1 LDVPFAAFRG
11 VLTAPFD
18 RRTWLATSYAV
29 LGTVVGAFGALI
41 VALLLFS
48 LALSFTVVGALMLL
62 GGTLQLARRLG
73 RLERTRADVVLGIT
87 IADPHDPIEGQSWAA
102 CLEYWQALAYPVAL
116 LPTGLP
122 GWLVVTGAWVAG
134 NVLRRVRTDVFL
146 RLTVT
151 EPQPTPEG
159 KWWQRVVA
167 MATDLQTWREIAYL
181 TLLAP
186 LGLLGCVVVVAA
198 WTGAGVLMLLPL
210 YNPMLTNGARIG
222 RDGLLDGLP
231 FTMLVDT
238 VPETLL
244 MAAVGIGLTLA
255 APWIARSVA
264 GAQSRLAVGLLGP
277 SERAALS
284 SRVDE
289 LRARREQLVEVIEA
303 ERRRIERDLHD
314 GAQQRLV
321 SLAMNLGM
329 AKDKFDKDPQSA
341 RALLDEA
348 HADAK
353 QAMIELRNLARGIHP
368 AVLSDRGLD
377 AALSSLA
384 GRAPVPV
391 SVEVRVSERPPP
403 AIETTAYF
411 VVAEALTNIA
421 KHAGASRAA
430 VTVARQNGHL
440 KVEVTDD
447 GIGGADATRG
457 TGLTGLVDRV
467 TAVDGTVRLSSP
479 VGGPTILTV
488 ELPCAS

>member
-1 LDVPFAAFRG
+1 M
-11 VLTAPFD
+11 LTAPFD

-29 LGTVVGAFGALI
+29 LGTVVGAFGALV
-41 VALLLFS
+41 VALLVFS
-48 LALSFTVVGALMLL
+48 LALSFTVVGALLLL
-62 GGTLQLARRLG
+62 GGTLLLARRLG
-73 RLERTRADVVLGIT
+73 RLERTRADVVLGLT
-87 IADPHDPIEGQSWAA
+87 IADPHDPVEGQWWVACIESWRAVA
-102 CLEYWQALAYPVAL
+102 HPVAL

-122 GWLVVTGAWVAG
+122 GWLVVTGAWVGG
-134 NVLRRVRTDVFL
+134 NVLRRARTDVFL

-151 EPQPTPEG
+151 EPQPIPEG

-186 LGLLGCVVVVAA
+186 LGLLGCFMVVAA
-198 WTGAGVLMLLPL
+198 WTGAAVLVLLPL
-210 YNPMLTNGARIG
+210 YNPMLANGGAHV
-222 RDGLLDGLP
+222 L
-231 FTMLVDT
+231 TMVVDT
-238 VPETLL
+238 VPETVL
-244 MAAVGIGLTLA
+244 MGAAGIGLALA
-255 APWIARSVA
+255 APWIARAVA
-264 GAQSRLAVGLLGP
+264 GAESRLAAGLLGP
-277 SERAALS
+277 SERAALY

-289 LRARREQLVEVIEA
+289 LRARREQLVEVAEA

-321 SLAMNLGM
+321 ALAMNLGM
-329 AKDKFDKDPQSA
+329 AKDKFDKDPVAA

-353 QAMIELRNLARGIHP
+353 QAMVELRNLARGIHP

-384 GRAPVPV
+384 GRVPVPV
-391 SVEVRVSERPPP
+391 SVEVWVPERPSA

-440 KVEVTDD
+440 RVEVTDD
-447 GIGGADATRG
+447 GIGGADAARG
-457 TGLTGLVDRV
+457 TGLAGLVDRV

>member
-1 LDVPFAAFRG
+1 M
-11 VLTAPFD
+11 LTGPFD

-29 LGTVVGAFGALI
+29 LGMVVGGFGALI
-41 VALLLFS
+41 IALLLFS
-48 LALSFTVVGALMLL
+48 LALSFTVVGALLLL
-62 GGTLQLARRLG
+62 GGTLLLARRLG
-73 RLERTRADVVLGIT
+73 RLERARAEVVLGLT
-87 IADPHDPIEGQSWAA
+87 IADPHEPVEGTWWVGCIESWRSVAH
-102 CLEYWQALAYPVAL
+102 PVAL

-122 GWLVVTGAWVAG
+122 GWLVVTGAWVGG
-134 NVLRRVRTDVFL
+134 NVLRRVRADVFL

-151 EPQPTPEG
+151 EPQPVPEG

-186 LGLLGCVVVVAA
+186 LGLAGCIVVVAA
-198 WTGAGVLMLLPL
+198 WTGAAVLVLLPI
-210 YNPMLTNGARIG
+210 YNPMLGNNGAHV
-222 RDGLLDGLP
+222 L
-231 FTMLVDT
+231 TMVVDT

-244 MAAVGIGLTLA
+244 MGAAGIGLALA
-255 APWIARSVA
+255 APWITRAVA
-264 GAQSRLAVGLLGP
+264 GAESRLAAGLLGP

-284 SRVDE
+284 NRVDE
-289 LRARREQLVEVIEA
+289 LRARREQLVEALEA

-321 SLAMNLGM
+321 ALAMNLGM
-329 AKDKFDKDPQSA
+329 AKDKFDKDPSAA
-341 RALLDEA
+341 RALLDAA

-353 QAMIELRNLARGIHP
+353 QAMVELRNLARGIHP

-391 SVEVRVSERPPP
+391 SVEVRVPERPPA

-421 KHAGASRAA
+421 KHSSASRAA

-440 KVEVTDD
+440 RVEVTDD

-457 TGLTGLVDRV
+457 TGLAGLVDRV

>member
-11 VLTAPFD
+11 VLAAPFD

-29 LGTVVGAFGALI
+29 LGTVVGFFGAL
-41 VALLLFS
+41 VVVLLLAS

-62 GGTLQLARRLG
+62 WATLFLARHLA
-73 RLERTRADVVLGIT
+73 RLERTRARVVLGLS
-87 IADPHDPIEGQSWAA
+87 IAEAP
-102 CLEYWQALAYPVAL
+102 
-116 LPTGLP
+116 
-122 GWLVVTGAWVAG
+122 
-134 NVLRRVRTDVFL
+134 RTF
-146 RLTVT
+146 
-151 EPQPTPEG
+151 EG

-167 MATDLQTWREIAYL
+167 MATDIQTWREIAYL

-186 LGLLGCVVVVAA
+186 LGVLGCVVVVAA
-198 WTGAGVLMLLPL
+198 WTGAAVLLLLPL
-210 YNPMLTNGARIG
+210 FNPMLSNGGAHV
-222 RDGLLDGLP
+222 
-231 FTMLVDT
+231 FTMVVDT
-238 VPETLL
+238 VGETIL
-244 MAAVGIGLTLA
+244 MGTAGIGLALA

-264 GAQSRLAVGLLGP
+264 GAESRLAAGLLGP

-284 SRVDE
+284 TRVDE
-289 LRARREQLVEVIEA
+289 LRARREQLVEVVEA

-321 SLAMNLGM
+321 ALAMNLGM
-329 AKDKFDKDPQSA
+329 AKDKFDKDPAAA
-341 RALLDEA
+341 RVLLDEA

-391 SVEVRVSERPPP
+391 AVEVRVPERPPA

-421 KHAGASRAA
+421 KHAGATRAA

-447 GIGGADATRG
+447 GIGGADTARG
-457 TGLTGLVDRV
+457 TGLAGLVDRV

-479 VGGPTILTV
+479 VGGPTTLTV

>member
-1 LDVPFAAFRG
+1 M
-11 VLTAPFD
+11 LTAPFD

-29 LGTVVGAFGALI
+29 LGTVVGAFGAL
-41 VALLLFS
+41 VVVLLLCS
-48 LALSFTVVGALMLL
+48 LALSFTVVGALLLL
-62 GGTLQLARRLG
+62 GGTLLLSRRLG
-73 RLERTRADVVLGIT
+73 RLERTRAGVVLGLT
-87 IADPHDPIEGQSWAA
+87 IADPHDPVEGQWWVACIESWRAV
-102 CLEYWQALAYPVAL
+102 AYPVAL

-122 GWLVVTGAWVAG
+122 GWLLVTVAWLGG
-134 NVLRRVRTDVFL
+134 NVLRRARTDVFL
-146 RLTVT
+146 RLTVAD
-151 EPQPTPEG
+151 PHPPVEG

-167 MATDLQTWREIAYL
+167 MVTDIQTWREIAYL

-186 LGLLGCVVVVAA
+186 LGLVGCVLVVAA
-198 WTGAGVLMLLPL
+198 WTGAAVLVLVPL
-210 YNPMLTNGARIG
+210 YNPMLANDGAHI
-222 RDGLLDGLP
+222 
-231 FTMLVDT
+231 FTLVVDT
-238 VPETLL
+238 VPETIL
-244 MAAVGIGLTLA
+244 MGAAGIGLAMA
-255 APWIARSVA
+255 APWIARAVA
-264 GAQSRLAVGLLGP
+264 GAESRLAAGLLGP

-284 SRVDE
+284 NRVDE
-289 LRARREQLVEVIEA
+289 LRARREQLVEVVEA

-321 SLAMNLGM
+321 ALAMNLGM
-329 AKDKFDKDPQSA
+329 AKDKFDRDDPLAA

-353 QAMIELRNLARGIHP
+353 QAMVELRNLARGIHP

-391 SVEVRVSERPPP
+391 AVEVSVPDRPPA

-421 KHAGASRAA
+421 KHAGATRAA

-440 KVEVTDD
+440 KVVVTDD

-457 TGLTGLVDRV
+457 TGLAGLVDRV

>member
-1 LDVPFAAFRG
+1 MV
-11 VLTAPFD
+11 TAPFD
-18 RRTWLATSYAV
+18 RRTWLATSYV
-29 LGTVVGAFGALI
+29 MLGTVVGAFGAL
-41 VALLLFS
+41 VVVLLLCS
-48 LALSFTVVGALMLL
+48 LALSFTVVGALLLL
-62 GGTLQLARRLG
+62 GGTLLLARRLG
-73 RLERTRADVVLGIT
+73 RLERTRAGALLGLT
-87 IADPHDPIEGQSWAA
+87 IADPHDPVAGKWWVACVESWRAVA
-102 CLEYWQALAYPVAL
+102 HPVAM

-122 GWLVVTGAWVAG
+122 GWMVVTGAWIG
-134 NVLRRVRTDVFL
+134 GDVLRRARPDVFL
-146 RLTVT
+146 RLTVA
-151 EPQPTPEG
+151 EPQPPPEG
-159 KWWQRVVA
+159 KWWQRVIA
-167 MATDLQTWREIAYL
+167 MVTDIQTWREIAYL
-181 TLLAP
+181 ALLAP
-186 LGLLGCVVVVAA
+186 LGPLGCVVVVAA
-198 WTGAGVLMLLPL
+198 WTGAAVLVLLPL
-210 YNPMLTNGARIG
+210 YNPMLTNGGAHV
-222 RDGLLDGLP
+222 L
-231 FTMLVDT
+231 TMVVDT
-238 VPETLL
+238 VPETML
-244 MAAVGIGLTLA
+244 MGAAGIGLTLA
-255 APWIARSVA
+255 APWIARAVA
-264 GAQSRLAVGLLGP
+264 GVESRLAAELLGP

-289 LRARREQLVEVIEA
+289 LRARREQLVEVVEA

-321 SLAMNLGM
+321 TLAMHLGM
-329 AKDKFDKDPQSA
+329 AKDKFDKDPAAA

-353 QAMIELRNLARGIHP
+353 QAMVELRNLARGIHP

-391 SVEVRVSERPPP
+391 AVEVRVPERPPA

-421 KHAGASRAA
+421 KHAGATRAA

-440 KVEVTDD
+440 RVEVTDD

-457 TGLTGLVDRV
+457 TGLAGLVDRV
-467 TAVDGTVRLSSP
+467 TAVDGTVHLSSP

>member
-1 LDVPFAAFRG
+1 M
-11 VLTAPFD
+11 LTAPFD

-29 LGTVVGAFGALI
+29 LGTVVGVFGALL
-41 VALLLFS
+41 VALLLLS
-48 LALSFTVVGALMLL
+48 LALSFTVVGALLLL
-62 GGTLQLARRLG
+62 GGTLLLARRLA
-73 RLERTRADVVLGIT
+73 RLERTRAEVVLGLT
-87 IADPHDPIEGQSWAA
+87 IADPHEPAVGRWWVG
-102 CLEYWQALAYPVAL
+102 CLESWRAVAHPVSL

-122 GWLVVTGAWVAG
+122 GWLVVTAAWLG
-134 NVLRRVRTDVFL
+134 GSVLRRVRADLFL
-146 RLTVT
+146 LLTLT
-151 EPQPTPEG
+151 EPRPAPEG

-186 LGLLGCVVVVAA
+186 LGLAGCIVVVAA
-198 WTGAGVLMLLPL
+198 WTGAAVLVLLPL
-210 YNPMLTNGARIG
+210 YNPMLGNTGAHV
-222 RDGLLDGLP
+222 L
-231 FTMLVDT
+231 TMVVDT
-238 VPETLL
+238 VPETML
-244 MAAVGIGLTLA
+244 MGAVGIGLVLA
-255 APWIARSVA
+255 APWIARAVA
-264 GAQSRLAVGLLGP
+264 GAESRLAAGLLGP
-277 SERAALS
+277 SERAALHN
-284 SRVDE
+284 RVDE
-289 LRARREQLVEVIEA
+289 LRARREQLVEVVEA

-321 SLAMNLGM
+321 ALAMNLGM
-329 AKDKFDKDPQSA
+329 AKDKFDKDPSAA

-353 QAMIELRNLARGIHP
+353 QAMVELRNLARGIHP

-384 GRAPVPV
+384 GKAPVPV
-391 SVEVRVSERPPP
+391 SVEVWVPDRPPA
-403 AIETTAYF
+403 AIETTAYY

-421 KHAGASRAA
+421 KHAGASQAA

-440 KVEVTDD
+440 KVVVTDD
-447 GIGGADATRG
+447 GIGGADAARG
-457 TGLTGLVDRV
+457 TGLSGLVDRV

>member
-1 LDVPFAAFRG
+1 M
-11 VLTAPFD
+11 LTAPFD

-29 LGTVVGAFGALI
+29 LGTVVGVSGALV
-41 VALLLFS
+41 VALLVVS
-48 LALSFTVVGALMLL
+48 LALSFTVVGALLLL
-62 GGTLQLARRLG
+62 GGTLLLARRLG
-73 RLERTRADVVLGIT
+73 RLERTRAEVVLGLT
-87 IADPHDPIEGQSWAA
+87 IADPHGPVEGEWWVGFLESWRAVS
-102 CLEYWQALAYPVAL
+102 YPVAL

-122 GWLVVTGAWVAG
+122 GWVVVTGAWLGG
-134 NVLRRVRTDVFL
+134 NVLRRVRFDVFL
-146 RLTVT
+146 LLTLA
-151 EPQPTPEG
+151 EPRPAPEG

-186 LGLLGCVVVVAA
+186 LGLAGCIVVVAA
-198 WTGAGVLMLLPL
+198 WTGAAVLVLLPL
-210 YNPMLTNGARIG
+210 YNPMLGNTGAHV
-222 RDGLLDGLP
+222 L
-231 FTMLVDT
+231 TMVVDT
-238 VPETLL
+238 VPETVL
-244 MAAVGIGLTLA
+244 MGAAGIGLALA
-255 APWIARSVA
+255 APWIARAVA
-264 GAQSRLAVGLLGP
+264 GVESRLAAGLLGP
-277 SERAALS
+277 SERAALHD
-284 SRVDE
+284 RVDE

-321 SLAMNLGM
+321 ALAMNLGM
-329 AKDKFDKDPQSA
+329 AKDKFDKDPTAA

-353 QAMIELRNLARGIHP
+353 HAMIELRNLARGIHP

-384 GRAPVPV
+384 GKAPVPV
-391 SVEVRVSERPPP
+391 SVEVWVPERPPA
-403 AIETTAYF
+403 AIETTAYY

-421 KHAGASRAA
+421 KHAGASQAA

-447 GIGGADATRG
+447 GIGGADAARG
-457 TGLTGLVDRV
+457 TGLAGLVDRV